1 MSFLSR
7 LKSMIRYSRLW
18 PPPRHHDVSSPWL
31 LRPPERCSF
40 SVSGAYGSLVVISS
54 NVSAVLPRTP
64 GDVGLYLRIA
74 ISLRPLQELG
84 QLLAFPERHV
94 RLLRIRAAANEFALP
109 LELAVRQRG
118 TDGGDLRSEQRLDRP
133 LDVDLVGVPRH
144 LEHQRAPVL
153 AEGRGLLGNQ
163 RTADDV
169 SQFHDAC
176 PGLASAQG
184 LLQFFEGSP
193 GHHDPP
199 RVHDIARADP
209 VARQDADAL
218 DVAHRQRQLVFGFT
232 STSSARPST
241 PRRRSISTAAFVLI
255 SVTP

>member
-1 MSFLSR
+1 MRAERFGSYSTVATLAGMSFLSR

-94 RLLRIRAAANEFALP
+94 RLLRIRAASNELALP
-109 LELAVRQRG
+109 LELAVGQRG
-118 TDGGDLRSEQRLDRP
+118 TDGGDFRPEQRLDRA

-144 LEHQRAPVL
+144 LEHQRAAVL

-163 RTADDV
+163 RTTDDV

-176 PGLASAQG
+176 SRLGV
-184 LLQFFEGSP
+184 SP
-193 GHHDPP
+193 GPP
-199 RVHDIARADP
+199 A
-209 VARQDADAL
+209 
-218 DVAHRQRQLVFGFT
+218 VFRGQPW
-232 STSSARPST
+232 SSRP
-241 PRRRSISTAAFVLI
+241 AAC
-255 SVTP
+255 S